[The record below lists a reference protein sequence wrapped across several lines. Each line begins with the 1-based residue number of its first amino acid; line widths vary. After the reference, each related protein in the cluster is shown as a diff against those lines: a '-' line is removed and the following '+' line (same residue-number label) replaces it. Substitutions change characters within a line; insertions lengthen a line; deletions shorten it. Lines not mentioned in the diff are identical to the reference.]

1 MDLGLRAWRE
11 KPWEQVRALRA
22 REPASFWR
30 KPWNPSSF
38 KQHAVVTETS
48 YQKLEV
54 LSFCDREGSTSFN
67 NNKSDNFS
75 GEKSTIKL
83 SWPGVYFLRIRE
95 KTLSEI

>member
-11 KPWEQVRALRA
+11 KPWEQVRA
-22 REPASFWR
+22 REPASFWQ

-38 KQHAVVTETS
+38 KQHAVVAETS

-54 LSFCDREGSTSFN
+54 LSFCDRESSTSFN